1 MKPLPGSLNQAI
13 IAMERSELVA
23 ETLGEHVFDFFLRNK
38 KAEWSE
44 YSQQV
49 TQWELNRY
57 LPSL

>member
-1 MKPLPGSLNQAI
+1 MKPLPDSLNQAI
-13 IAMERSELVA
+13 LAMERSELVA